1 MDRQAWIAIALC
13 VLGLIGWYGYTATHL
28 PPPTPVVAAPSP
40 SATAGNSPAAATSPS
55 VSVSPAPVS
64 ATSPSPAPAESV
76 PTFAEKAETMT
87 NGDVELHLTNRG
99 GAITE
104 AVLLNHT
111 VDNGHRVVL
120 NASDRIPIGAIVDQP
135 EATALP
141 EYSIAKQADGSV
153 EFERKTPEGVTV
165 RKKFFFLPPTEKKD
179 NYLAEMNVD
188 FRNDGAQPYNNA
200 GYFVTLG
207 STRPILPKDMST
219 YHCRA
224 WCI

>member
-76 PTFAEKAETMT
+76 PTFDEKAETMT

-99 GAITE
+99 GAIAE

-111 VDNGHRVVL
+111 VEGHRVVL
-120 NASDRIPIGAIVDQP
+120 NAPDRIPIGAIVDQP
-135 EATALP
+135 EAVTGLP
-141 EYSIAKQADGSV
+141 EYSIAKQADGAI
-153 EFERKTPEGVTV
+153 EFERKTPEGVTI
-165 RKKFFFLPPTEKKD
+165 RKRFFFPPTADKKD
-179 NYLAEMNVD
+179 NFVAEMDVD
-188 FRNDGAQPYNNA
+188 FRNDGA
-200 GYFVTLG
+200 
-207 STRPILPKDMST
+207 
-219 YHCRA
+219 H
-224 WCI
+224 